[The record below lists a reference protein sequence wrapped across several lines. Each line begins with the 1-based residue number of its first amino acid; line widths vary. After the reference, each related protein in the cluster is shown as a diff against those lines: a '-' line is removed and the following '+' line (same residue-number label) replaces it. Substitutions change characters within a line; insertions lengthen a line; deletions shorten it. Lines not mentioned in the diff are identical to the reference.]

1 MLITPPEMLNLELPD
16 LGISMTEPE
25 PIKLLNHG
33 SIRLVESMGSDLSIV
48 RAARNSYDAAW
59 RTGEDEGK
67 DAKLLDYLVKNY
79 HTSPLESVT
88 LTFEVHLPIFVARQ
102 WMRHRTW
109 AYAEVSGRYSE
120 LPEVYYVPEISAI
133 TAQSVANKQQRTDEV
148 LPTAEAIQS
157 MLVDQCAEAFKVYKA
172 LLAKGCPRELARGV
186 LPLNTFTRFF
196 CTVNLLNLAKFIKL
210 RSHAHAQMEIRV
222 YSDAMLELVKTVAP
236 VTMAA
241 VERHWL
247 T

>member
-1 MLITPPEMLNLELPD
+1 MHITLND
-16 LGISMTEPE
+16 TQ

-48 RAARNSYDAAW
+48 RAARTSYAAEW

-67 DAKLLDYLVKNY
+67 DGKLIEYLVKNY
-79 HTSPLESVT
+79 HTSPLEAVT
-88 LTFEVHLPIFVARQ
+88 LTFDVVLPLFVARQ
-102 WMRHRTW
+102 WMRHRTM
-109 AYAEVSGRYSE
+109 AYSEVSARYSE

-133 TAQSVANKQQRTDEV
+133 TAQSVNNKQQRTDEV
-148 LPTAEAIQS
+148 LPTAEAIQA
-157 MLVDQCAEAFKVYKA
+157 MLADQCAEAFKVYRA

-186 LPLNTFTRFF
+186 LPLNTFTHYF

-210 RSHAHAQMEIRV
+210 RSHSHAQMEIRV
-222 YSDAMLELVKTVAP
+222 YSDAMLELTKTVAP

-241 VERHWL
+241 VEKYWL
-247 T
+247 VC

>member
-1 MLITPPEMLNLELPD
+1 MHIT
-16 LGISMTEPE
+16 MTEPK

-33 SIRLVESMGSDLSIV
+33 SIQLVESMGSDLSIV
-48 RAARNSYDAAW
+48 RAARTSYAAEW

-67 DAKLLDYLVKNY
+67 DGKLIDYLVKNY
-79 HTSPLESVT
+79 HTSPLEAVT
-88 LTFEVHLPIFVARQ
+88 LTFDVVLPLFVARQ
-102 WMRHRTW
+102 WMRHRTMS
-109 AYAEVSGRYSE
+109 YSEISGRYAE
-120 LPEVYYVPEISAI
+120 LPEVYYIPEISTI
-133 TAQSVANKQQRTDEV
+133 TTQSVNNKQQRTDEV
-148 LPTAEAIQS
+148 LPSAEAIQA
-157 MLVDQCAEAFKVYKA
+157 VIADQCAECFKAYRA

-186 LPLNTFTRFF
+186 LPLNTFTHFF

-210 RSHAHAQMEIRV
+210 RSHSHAQMEIRV
-222 YSDAMLELVKTVAP
+222 YSDAMLELAKGVAP